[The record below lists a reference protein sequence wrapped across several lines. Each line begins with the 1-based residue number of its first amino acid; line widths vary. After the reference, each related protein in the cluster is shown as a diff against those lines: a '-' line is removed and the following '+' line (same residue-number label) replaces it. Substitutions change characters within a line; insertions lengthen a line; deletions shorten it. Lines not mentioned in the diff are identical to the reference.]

1 VTNGCGGV
9 IFISGIGTGK
19 LAILIQADLVKFTM
33 SQTRTQ
39 EEELRRIDSVRV
51 GRDEKRC

>member
-1 VTNGCGGV
+1 MTNGCGGV